1 MASSSLIRL
10 CRAMTAATRSSSST
24 GGAAFFSSKAATGT
38 FPKAKTKAK
47 AKPKE
52 AGLSA
57 KPKPTL
63 GIMKPIPTST
73 ALGSFLGV
81 MESCAE
87 AVKQFWV
94 RFKIHNQKD
103 LDSLGYTQPLLRSWV
118 VVFSNI
124 RPHLN
129 QPTVSRRR
137 IRGHYYHRSFC
148 CCQHTGDRLLS
159 VRFTVERT
167 RLMHPGD
174 RLLTVSVSSTTPLTL
189 PMTVL
194 CLNSAAPRKF

>member
-52 AGLSA
+52 AGVSA

-81 MESCAE
+81 MESRAE

-103 LDSLGYTQPLLRSWV
+103 LDSLGYTQYFLY
-118 VVFSNI
+118 VF
-124 RPHLN
+124 
-129 QPTVSRRR
+129 VS
-137 IRGHYYHRSFC
+137 IVYFLEFLVEFVIFC
-148 CCQHTGDRLLS
+148 CELFYDG
-159 VRFTVERT
+159 F
-167 RLMHPGD
+167 
-174 RLLTVSVSSTTPLTL
+174 
-189 PMTVL
+189 
-194 CLNSAAPRKF
+194 